1 MSGPERE
8 IGMNMHLAFVAN
20 DSSNNLLTS
29 HSTIG
34 QEWSDNSLVQNP
46 DQSQSSKAAPALAVF
61 QDKLWIAFVANSTT
75 NQLLISN
82 SRDGQ
87 HWSDNS
93 QVKNPDQS
101 QSSKA
106 APALAV
112 FQDKLWIAFVANSTT
127 DQPLIRTSRDGQ
139 HWSDNSQVKNPDQS
153 QSSKA
158 APALA
163 VFQDKLWIAF
173 VANSTTNQ

>member
-1 MSGPERE
+1 
-8 IGMNMHLAFVAN
+8 MNMHLAFVAN
-20 DSSNNLLTS
+20 DNSNNLLTS

-93 QVKNPDQS
+93 QVKNPNQS
-101 QSSKA
+101 QLSKA
-106 APALAV
+106 APALLVHA
-112 FQDKLWIAFVANSTT
+112 
-127 DQPLIRTSRDGQ
+127 
-139 HWSDNSQVKNPDQS
+139 
-153 QSSKA
+153 
-158 APALA
+158 
-163 VFQDKLWIAF
+163 
-173 VANSTTNQ
+173 